1 VIDVAAIEPV
11 SEALPRAVT
20 HKPTARA
27 FALADRVR
35 VYVVV
40 PEVSTVCAVGVA
52 VAGVGA
58 GALAP

>member
-11 SEALPRAVT
+11 SEALPRAIT

-27 FALADRVR
+27 FALADKVR

-40 PEVSTVCAVGVA
+40 PEVSTV
-52 VAGVGA
+52 
-58 GALAP
+58 